1 MTTQTTVRDLAS
13 YSACTYLLL
22 GFSFSPTGTASR
34 TPGALRRA
42 GTLVRSPMDGRRDKE
57 KVPEGDKTAQEVQ
70 SLYCLHGAAFS
81 YQD

>member
-1 MTTQTTVRDLAS
+1 MTQTTVRDVTS
-13 YSACTYLLL
+13 FSACTYMLL
-22 GFSFSPTGTASR
+22 GFSLSPTGATSK

-57 KVPEGDKTAQEVQ
+57 KVHEGDMTAQEVQ